1 MAPPL
6 RRALSICPLL
16 LAAACATRSAPRAQA
31 AATPAELPPSPGTLP
46 GWLRPIVRTQMVR
59 QREYVNELR
68 WTAASL
74 EFERT
79 GALARQIVQEVHVG
93 RPAEGDASLDGL
105 VPARY
110 LDMQEK
116 LRERAQ
122 RLSLVAASGNSHQV
136 TSAYR
141 SMLEICAGCHA
152 VFRPGPPVELPAI
165 GPE

>member
-1 MAPPL
+1 
-6 RRALSICPLL
+6 
-16 LAAACATRSAPRAQA
+16 
-31 AATPAELPPSPGTLP
+31 
-46 GWLRPIVRTQMVR
+46 LRPIVRTQMVR

-122 RLSLVAASGNSHQV
+122 RLSLVAATGNSHQV